1 MKYNTNDWK
10 GVLINDL
17 ISDLNYKSYLELGVS
32 VGESWKL
39 ISCENKIGVD
49 NNINVANEF
58 DGVIHS
64 TTDNYFLNNKDKFD
78 LIYIDALHE
87 KNQVYKDFK
96 NSFNVLNDS
105 GVIIFHDVNPFDISQ
120 THFNSSGDVFE
131 LWIELAKTYKVYI
144 IKNEYD
150 GDSVGIFIKSK
161 NSKFIDIELKDYTYQ
176 FFSENREDFISYLN
190 YEEIINKIKL

>member
-1 MKYNTNDWK
+1 MDNGLNVYELANKLS
-10 GVLINDL
+10 LIVQDQNVSFSTGQVAFCAAFAFALFEQGFTKEQTKKISADL
-17 ISDLNYKSYLELGVS
+17 IDL
-32 VGESWKL
+32 
-39 ISCENKIGVD
+39 
-49 NNINVANEF
+49 
-58 DGVIHS
+58 
-64 TTDNYFLNNKDKFD
+64 
-78 LIYIDALHE
+78 
-87 KNQVYKDFK
+87 VYKDFK

-120 THFNSSGDVFE
+120 THFNNSGDVFE

-161 NSKFIDIELKDYTYQ
+161 NSKFIDIEVKDYTYQ